1 MAIDVW
7 QATDNVSQ
15 NAMLEYVM
23 INSAFEAIVQ
33 VLGSP
38 AARISLGHDAI
49 LLLTLL
55 VQYRKYEVRAACFYR
70 VFVVC

>member
-1 MAIDVW
+1 
-7 QATDNVSQ
+7 
-15 NAMLEYVM
+15 MLEYVM

-70 VFVVC
+70 VLAVC